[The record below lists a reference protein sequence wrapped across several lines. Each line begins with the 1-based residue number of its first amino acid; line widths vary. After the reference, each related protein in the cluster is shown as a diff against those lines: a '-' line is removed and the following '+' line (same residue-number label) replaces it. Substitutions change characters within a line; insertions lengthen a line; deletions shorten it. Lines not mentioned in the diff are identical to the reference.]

1 MDMDAALYTFI
12 TEEPSSPED
21 AARQA
26 AMLVTLPPAFS
37 SDRISFSRRFLA
49 EMVRSGYGAAS
60 DIHPFIRKTLQE
72 ICTESNVSF
81 DINACKL
88 LESTLDIA
96 ACVLAG
102 GQSRRMGRDKRGLTF
117 RENTFLETALRSVE
131 LYADRYLSV
140 GPAEAPDHDPG
151 LVILQDKDH
160 GQGPVSGIAEAL
172 QATRSPWILFIPCD
186 MPLLTAD
193 LLDELALRRKPGQNA
208 WIFTE
213 KGEARIFPLFLR
225 TKAAA
230 PVFAKALAKGECKLK
245 TIIEE
250 YLHPET
256 LEVTDCF
263 AYRDHIL
270 SNINTADDYLYLGQ
284 SNTPQRHLL

>member
-12 TEEPSSPED
+12 TEEPLMPED

-26 AMLVTLPPAFS
+26 AMLATLPPAFS
-37 SDRISFSRRFLA
+37 SDQICRSRRFLS
-49 EMVRSGYGAAS
+49 EMVRSGCGAAS

-72 ICTESNVSF
+72 TCTESNVSF

-88 LESTLDIA
+88 LESTLDVA

-102 GQSRRMGRDKRGLTF
+102 GQSRRMGRDKRGLAF
-117 RENTFLETALRSVE
+117 REHTFLETALHSVE

-140 GPAEAPDHDPG
+140 GPADAPDHDP
-151 LVILQDKDH
+151 VIELLRDKSP

-172 QATRSPWILFIPCD
+172 QATRRPWMLVIPCD

-193 LLDELALRRKPGQNA
+193 LLDELVLRRKPGRDA

-213 KGEARIFPLFLR
+213 RGEARIFPLLLR

-230 PVFAKALAKGECKLK
+230 PVFAQALGKGERKLK
-245 TIIEE
+245 RIIEDR
-250 YLHPET
+250 LRPET
-256 LEVTDCF
+256 LEATDCF
-263 AYRDHIL
+263 AYRDHVL
-270 SNINTADDYLYLGQ
+270 NNINTADDYLQLEQ
-284 SNTPQRHLL
+284 SHPR